1 MRRLN
6 TVGQK
11 TLSDILKIYKEVIDS
26 DEYERHAFR
35 DLINGS
41 PKLKSTHADGIKI
54 MDQFNELH
62 YDVFSS
68 LFKYKPEK
76 HTDEEIAITHKI
88 NSMIVDD
95 MLESSKYKELRTMT
109 RLDKLMSAVGT
120 EVLGEEVKEL
130 MKKHKE
136 ELDKLQEELEK
147 AAADAA
153 AQGDG
158 EGEGEEGDGSGGEG
172 DGEETEGEEG
182 DGKGKSN
189 KKFSLEEAQ
198 KRLEAAREKL
208 GEYVEKHFKSSIN
221 TALGKSLN
229 KVVETTESIQNWG
242 LEKDTAFTHT
252 GYQEKLKLL
261 ERLRGNEKLKRI
273 AELAGRYKSMAL
285 QAQREKIKHGIQ
297 EIYDV
302 HRGDDLTKIVSSEY
316 IKLAH
321 PDLEYLFAKDFAD
334 KGLLIYNYED
344 KIKKHKGPIVALIDS
359 SGSMSGVPE
368 IWAKSTAMG
377 LLEIAKVQKRDFCV
391 VHFSSNDFKNLHINN
406 FKYNESSHIEQI
418 IDMANYFE
426 GGGTYFEPPLA
437 KAQAI
442 IDDDKKEFEKADI
455 IMITDGESAVGDKW
469 VKEFKEWKAKR
480 KVSVYSIL
488 IDSSANS
495 ATTLKLF
502 SDEIIKCSEL
512 STLTQDTTSLDLF
525 KFI

>member
-1 MRRLN
+1 MRKLD
-6 TVGQK
+6 TVGKK
-11 TLSDILKIYKEVIDS
+11 TLSDIIKIYKEVIDS
-26 DEYERHAFR
+26 DDYEKHAFR
-35 DLINGS
+35 DIINSS
-41 PKLKSTHADGIKI
+41 PKLKATHADGVKI

-68 LFKYKPEK
+68 LYKYKPEK
-76 HTDEEIAITHKI
+76 HDDTEIAITHKI
-88 NSMIVDD
+88 NSLIVDD

-109 RLDKLMSAVGT
+109 KLDKLNSALGT

-147 AAADAA
+147 AAKEAA
-153 AQGDG
+153 EAAEGEEEGEDG
-158 EGEGEEGDGSGGEG
+158 EGPGTGEG
-172 DGEETEGEEG
+172 KEGGDEN
-182 DGKGKSN
+182 DGKNGKAN
-189 KKFSLEEAQ
+189 KKYTLEEAQ
-198 KRLEAAREKL
+198 KLLEEAREKIN
-208 GEYVEKHFKSSIN
+208 EYVEKHFKSSIN
-221 TALGKSLN
+221 TALAKSLN

-242 LEKDTAFTHT
+242 LDKDTSFTNT

-273 AELAGRYKSMAL
+273 AELAGRYRSMAL

-302 HRGDDLTKIVSSEY
+302 HSGDDLTKIVSSEY

-321 PDLEYLFAKDFAD
+321 PDLEYLFAKDYAD
-334 KGLLIYNYED
+334 KALLVYNYED

-368 IWAKSTAMG
+368 IWAKATAMG
-377 LLEIAKVQKRDFCV
+377 LLEIAKVQKREFCV
-391 VHFSSNDFKNLHINN
+391 VHFSSNDLRSLHINT
-406 FKYNESSHIEQI
+406 FKPDSTSHIEQI

-426 GGGTYFEPPLA
+426 NGGTAFEPPLT
-437 KAQAI
+437 KAQLI
-442 IDDDKKEFEKADI
+442 IDDDKKDFDKADI
-455 IMITDGESAVGDKW
+455 IMITDGESAVGEKW
-469 VKEFKEWKAKR
+469 VKDFKEWKTKR
-480 KVSVYSIL
+480 KVCVYSIL

-512 STLTQDTTSLDLF
+512 SNLTQDTTSLDLF
-525 KFI
+525 KHL